1 MSTNKNVRFLL
12 EKLLNSY
19 RENKILYLDS
29 ADSQYQ
35 PSFNR
40 FFNHQAIIRNNM
52 FFNISNIL
60 SEIGVEVEDVI
71 LKRPDIK
78 KFMST
83 KIEREKENLFD
94 KNLKKDIELKEILL
108 KLVKIDSKK
117 NRIEIYKKHLNKIS
131 DSIKANKTY
140 SVEVKE
146 RMFLNT

>member
-1 MSTNKNVRFLL
+1 
-12 EKLLNSY
+12 
-19 RENKILYLDS
+19 
-29 ADSQYQ
+29 
-35 PSFNR
+35 
-40 FFNHQAIIRNNM
+40 
-52 FFNISNIL
+52 
-60 SEIGVEVEDVI
+60 
-71 LKRPDIK
+71 
-78 KFMST
+78 MST

>member
-1 MSTNKNVRFLL
+1 MSTDKNFRFLL

-40 FFNHQAIIRNNM
+40 FFNHQAIMRNNM

-60 SEIGVEVEDVI
+60 SEIGVAVEDVI

-140 SVEVKE
+140 SVEIKE